1 MKTTEPTALRLDN
14 GVFVA
19 TEFSAKGG
27 VEYRR
32 SATRV
37 QETPHGQRAEWDTT
51 RHITHLDLHHA
62 SKQIVGR
69 AQYLVG
75 RYCANTP
82 LGYYLP
88 DRNRHAFEAAMLPV
102 AEAAAVFNDEA
113 TRVGYDRRVRVAFY
127 TFTVATDDTKIAARL
142 AETVLE
148 RLRALSAAL
157 HARDREAY
165 DRARDT
171 ARNLEALAVGIQRE
185 AIEAA
190 LECATFARKKLVEDP
205 GALLDLEPLDAAERL
220 FY

>member
-1 MKTTEPTALRLDN
+1 VKAAGVLRLDD

-37 QETPHGQRAEWDTT
+37 QETARGQRAEWDTT
-51 RHITHLDLHHA
+51 RHIPNAELHFA

-75 RYCANTP
+75 RWCATTP

-88 DRNRHAFEAAMLPV
+88 DRNRRSFEEAMLPV
-102 AEAAAVFNDEA
+102 AEAADVFNAEA
-113 TRVGYDRRVRVAFY
+113 ERAGYDRRVRVAYY

-148 RLRALSAAL
+148 RLRALSTAL
-157 HARDREAY
+157 HARDRDAY
-165 DRARDT
+165 DRARDV

-190 LECATFARKKLVEDP
+190 LECATLARKKLVEDP